1 MARLRRIGWL
11 GFTLGLVAL
20 GVGVLL
26 AGGSAIV
33 AGDWWLAPMPW
44 IDLGMRSL
52 VIGMALASVFAILL
66 VVIEPVG
73 WLRLI
78 SVPPALFLIVMWW
91 VLTAIGFPFQE
102 DPPGVATSLYSMPNL
117 LVLAVVATLLV
128 ALPLLIARL
137 RVSRAYPAR

>member
-11 GFTLGLVAL
+11 GLTVGLLAL
-20 GVGVLL
+20 GAGVLL
-26 AGGSAIV
+26 AGGSAVV

-44 IDLGMRSL
+44 LDLGMRSL
-52 VIGMALASVFAILL
+52 VIGMALTSVFAILL

-78 SVPPALFLIVMWW
+78 SVPPVLFLIVMWW
-91 VLTAIGFPFQE
+91 VLTAIGFSFRG
-102 DPPGVATSLYSMPNL
+102 DPPDLLTGLYSMPDL
-117 LVLAVVATLLV
+117 LVLAVIATLLV

-137 RVSRAYPAR
+137 RVARAHPAR